1 MSELPLTSLRESV
14 DDIDQAKDNDQHDH
28 DHKCDR
34 YLEMENIRSVRC
46 FLADESGLTSNLA
59 FLQAMNGQ
67 YLCNRQITTSYAYK
81 KDTKGERHEIP
92 AGKNLCLRKMKLRTL
107 GSGYLSLIKIV
118 ELCFTY
124 AITIWICQLNFK

>member
-1 MSELPLTSLRESV
+1 MFGKVFGFLIYCCFLDFKSFV
-14 DDIDQAKDNDQHDH
+14 H
-28 DHKCDR
+28 
-34 YLEMENIRSVRC
+34 VRC

-92 AGKNLCLRKMKLRTL
+92 ADLLTCGMTRGMLLFSISCASK
-107 GSGYLSLIKIV
+107 S
-118 ELCFTY
+118 F
-124 AITIWICQLNFK
+124 